1 MRQIIPLLC
10 LAGAMVFVA
19 CSNKD
24 ETDEKNGDKI
34 VMSAAQFTLT
44 EEPYGEETEVE
55 TRAAEVLPT
64 SATNTIRSR
73 LSSRE
78 SVVSVEHCEAL

>member
-10 LAGAMVFVA
+10 LAGTMVFVA

-44 EEPYGEETEVE
+44 EEPYGEEPEVE
-55 TRAAEVLPT
+55 HRA
-64 SATNTIRSR
+64 
-73 LSSRE
+73 
-78 SVVSVEHCEAL
+78 